1 MSVAQLMR
9 TVMAE
14 TQLLPLANV
23 SVFTEPLT
31 DNEETEVIA
40 FLAERPLHTVC
51 MAGFIRD
58 NGLDSPLNR
67 GRFYGC
73 RNTEGRL
80 EGVALIGHATLIEA
94 RTERAMREFAL
105 IAQSNSSSHMIL
117 GEEEQIEL
125 FWKFY
130 AHCGHKMR
138 LSARELLFELKSAR
152 EVSEPLDGLRLATFD
167 DLEFVL
173 PVHAELACAES
184 GVNPL
189 KTDPLGFRDRCARR
203 IEMKRVWV
211 VLQDSR
217 LIFKADIQAETPDVI
232 YLEGIYADPASRGKG
247 LAEKCLSQLA
257 HKLLRRTKSIC
268 LLVNEERS
276 GVHSFYELANFKYR
290 ERFLS
295 IFLHR

>member
-31 DNEETEVIA
+31 NHDQTEVIA

-58 NGLDSPLNR
+58 NRLDSPLNR
-67 GRFYGC
+67 GRFFGV
-73 RNTEGRL
+73 RNSEGRL

-94 RTERAMREFAL
+94 RTLRAMKEFAM
-105 IAQSNSSSHMIL
+105 IAQSSSSSHMIL
-117 GEEEQIEL
+117 GEEEQINQ

-130 AHCGHKMR
+130 ADSGQEMR
-138 LSARELLFELKSAR
+138 ASACELLFELKNAR
-152 EVSEPLDGLRLATFD
+152 EVSDPVNGLRLATLK
-167 DLEFVL
+167 DLELIL
-173 PVHAELACAES
+173 PVHAELAFAES
-184 GVNPL
+184 GINPL
-189 KTDPLGFRDRCARR
+189 KTDPVGFRERCARR
-203 IEMKRVWV
+203 IEKKRVWV
-211 VLQDSR
+211 VVQDQR
-217 LIFKADIQAETPDVI
+217 LIFKADIQADTPDVI
-232 YLEGIYADPASRGKG
+232 YLEGVYAERADRGKG
-247 LAEKCLSQLA
+247 LAVKCLSQLA
-257 HKLLRRTKSIC
+257 QTLLQRTRSIC
-268 LLVNEERS
+268 LLVNEDRT